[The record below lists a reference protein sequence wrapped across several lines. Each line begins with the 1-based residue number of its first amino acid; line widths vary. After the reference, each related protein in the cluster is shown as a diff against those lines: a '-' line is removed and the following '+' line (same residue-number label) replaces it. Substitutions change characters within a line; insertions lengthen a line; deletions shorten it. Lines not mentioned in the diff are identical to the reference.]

1 MAPFQNLAE
10 LAQALHQAAVVH
22 DQNSFMNLLQE
33 NVLLNPGPS
42 QDTPESAIGLQTLL
56 RPRLPEPPKPEFFF
70 GADNK
75 HPLVRTWLFQL
86 RQYFRLWPTMGD
98 SEKINYAV
106 TLLRSHAMNWWEQQE
121 QLIRLGTAEEFDTF
135 EKFEQAITKQF
146 GGFDTVER
154 ARDILANMRQVSSVE
169 TYVRRFR
176 EALLLLGADNYLD
189 SDMCNRFIL
198 GLKPWVQRLVKIE
211 TPDTLDKA
219 MQMAE
224 RIDRVRASGPDRNPG
239 QMESPGIPA
248 AESANSRPHF
258 TDSAQATPMEIDA
271 ITPDRHRP
279 RFKKLTDKEKQ
290 QLIQNN
296 GCFYC
301 RKAQAGHTSRN
312 CPEKL
317 GRQ

>member
-1 MAPFQNLAE
+1 MASFQNLAE
-10 LAQALHQAAVVH
+10 LATALHQAAAAQ
-22 DQNSFMNLLQE
+22 DELAFKTLLQA
-33 NVLLNPGPS
+33 NVQLFSEPPMV
-42 QDTPESAIGLQTLL
+42 TPEPPMATLEPAVGLQTLL
-56 RPRLPEPPKPEFFF
+56 RHRLPEPPKPEFFF
-70 GADNK
+70 GTDGK

-86 RQYFRLWPTMGD
+86 RQYFRLWPTMAD
-98 SEKINYAV
+98 SEKLNYAV

-121 QLIRLGTAEEFDTF
+121 QLIRLGTAEEFDSF
-135 EKFEQAITKQF
+135 DKFERAITAQF
-146 GGFDTVER
+146 GGFDTVEK
-154 ARDILANMRQVSSVE
+154 ARDILASMRQVSSVE
-169 TYVRRFR
+169 TYARRFR

-189 SDMCNRFIL
+189 SDMCHRFIL

-211 TPDTLDKA
+211 APDTLDKA

-224 RIDRVRASGPDRNPG
+224 RIDRVRVSGPDRTSG
-239 QMESPGIPA
+239 HTHA
-248 AESANSRPHF
+248 RTNSTGP
-258 TDSAQATPMEIDA
+258 SQITPMDIDT
-271 ITPDRHRP
+271 ITPDKSRP

-301 RKAQAGHTSRN
+301 RKPNAGHTSRN

>member
-1 MAPFQNLAE
+1 MTSFQNLAD
-10 LAQALHQAAVVH
+10 LAAALHQAAVAH
-22 DQNSFMNLLQE
+22 DETAFMNLLQGH
-33 NVLLNPGPS
+33 VQFSPGPS
-42 QDTPESAIGLQTLL
+42 PDAPEPAIGLQSLL
-56 RPRLPEPPKPEFFF
+56 RSRLPEPPKPEFFF

-86 RQYFRLWPTMGD
+86 RQYFRLWPTLGD
-98 SEKINYAV
+98 SDKVHYAV
-106 TLLRSHAMNWWEQQE
+106 TLLRAHAMNWWEQQE
-121 QLIRLGTAEEFDTF
+121 QLIRLGTAEDIDSF

-176 EALLLLGADNYLD
+176 EALLLLGADHYLD
-189 SDMCNRFIL
+189 SDMCHRFIL

-211 TPDTLDKA
+211 APDSLDKA

-224 RIDRVRASGPDRNPG
+224 RIDRVRVSGPDRF
-239 QMESPGIPA
+239 S
-248 AESANSRPHF
+248 SHTNSRNQH
-258 TDSAQATPMEIDA
+258 SNQAHSSGTPMDIDA
-271 ITPDRHRP
+271 ITPDRP
-279 RFKKLTDKEKQ
+279 RFRKLTDKEKQ
-290 QLIQNN
+290 QLIQNE

-301 RKAQAGHTSRN
+301 RKHHAGHTSRN
-312 CPEKL
+312 CPEKQK